1 MVINLATGVPERN
14 WTDKHL
20 RNGLDELQNLCTQ
33 FRRIESFGL
42 ANRKGA
48 NSKSSSQPLSFMTSD
63 SDGNHK
69 EYTGFIKFDLNDD
82 VEVKSMVSSVKSNL
96 ANLSREKQLAAL
108 TNLLSSLM
116 DEEA

>member
-1 MVINLATGVPERN
+1 LVSN
-14 WTDKHL
+14 
-20 RNGLDELQNLCTQ
+20 
-33 FRRIESFGL
+33 
-42 ANRKGA
+42 KGA
-48 NSKSSSQPLSFMTSD
+48 NSTISSQPLSFMTSD
-63 SDGNHK
+63 SNGKHK

-96 ANLSREKQLAAL
+96 ANLSREKQLATL